1 MKHATKTQS
10 QEDLATSMS
19 RDEIFRYIQRT
30 MVESFELDPDCVTHS
45 ATLIDDL
52 GLDSID
58 AIDMAVKIQEYTGQR
73 VAEDELRGLRTVGDA
88 VDLVERLV
96 RAEA

>member
-1 MKHATKTQS
+1 MNHASKTQS
-10 QEDLATSMS
+10 RQDIATTMS
-19 RDEIFRYIQRT
+19 RDEIFHYIQRT
-30 MVESFELDPDCVTHS
+30 MVESFELDPDCVTQN
-45 ATLIDDL
+45 AALIDDL

-73 VAEDELRGLRTVGDA
+73 VAEDELRKLRTVGDA